1 MRETEKI
8 KSFWATITASLSVF
22 DRITTEFDQ
31 TRFTVVELQAKLG
44 ETSSECVQICLRLGD
59 CLLLWY

>member
-1 MRETEKI
+1 MAVSVARMR
-8 KSFWATITASLSVF
+8 LG
-22 DRITTEFDQ
+22 TTEFDQ